1 MFDVTWPPTFNP
13 AGPRKNSITHSTYSI
28 THVAFV
34 NRIGRNIP
42 SFLKVRLRYASK
54 AMLATFS

>member
-13 AGPRKNSITHSTYSI
+13 AEPRKNSITHSTYSI
-28 THVAFV
+28 THIAFV

-54 AMLATFS
+54 AMLVTFS